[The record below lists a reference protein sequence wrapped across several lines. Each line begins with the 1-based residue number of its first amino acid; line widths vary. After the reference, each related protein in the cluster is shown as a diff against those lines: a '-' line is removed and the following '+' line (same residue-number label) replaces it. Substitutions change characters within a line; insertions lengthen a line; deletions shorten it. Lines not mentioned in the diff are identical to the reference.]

1 MEKDKDLCTVLVVED
16 DNDLCR
22 ILENVVGKLCPVHV
36 EHDLHQARDYLENQE
51 PTIILLDNNLPD
63 GLGVKNIRH
72 FRDLCP
78 NAKIVLMTAD
88 TSAGLDARAL
98 QEGAVAF
105 LAKPF
110 RGANINELILSI
122 CPELRAA

>member
-36 EHDLHQARDYLENQE
+36 EHDLHHAKDSMENRNPRSFCWTITC
-51 PTIILLDNNLPD
+51 PTDWVLKISAILLTYARMQRSSDD
-63 GLGVKNIRH
+63 IRYFCRARCQALG
-72 FRDLCP
+72 
-78 NAKIVLMTAD
+78 
-88 TSAGLDARAL
+88 
-98 QEGAVAF
+98 EGAVAF
-105 LAKPF
+105 LIKPF
-110 RGANINELILSI
+110 REAHINELILSI